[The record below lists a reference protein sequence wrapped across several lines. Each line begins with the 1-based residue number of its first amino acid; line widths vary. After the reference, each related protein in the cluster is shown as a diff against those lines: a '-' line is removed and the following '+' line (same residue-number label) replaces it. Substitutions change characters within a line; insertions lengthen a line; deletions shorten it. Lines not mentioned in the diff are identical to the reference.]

1 MEYLFT
7 YSIASHVESSDKDR
21 VLIKA
26 IMYKRKGKRIR
37 GSRGIKG
44 VTLQAE
50 KKIFMRITQSKEVKE
65 IVAWGLSDRILIIT
79 EKQTTFYQFLMNCL
93 TFRNLASSI

>member
-50 KKIFMRITQSKEVKE
+50 KKYLCV
-65 IVAWGLSDRILIIT
+65 
-79 EKQTTFYQFLMNCL
+79 
-93 TFRNLASSI
+93 